1 MDDPYRDE
9 RAGLLARIASL
20 ERELAQAREET
31 RHAVERLRRP
41 RWRRPWAILLYVLAL
56 TAYLARLLTRH

>member
-31 RHAVERLRRP
+31 RRALERLRRP
-41 RWRRPWAILLYVLAL
+41 LWRRPWAILLYVLAVTGTL
-56 TAYLARLLTRH
+56 LRLLARH